1 MYFKTVITAPS
12 LVDSVNNETLCVGKG
27 ILQTKG
33 EKASVRRESLL
44 CGSFFPSAVKDKQGM
59 RNLLLRFSMAV
70 KKILTWSGLQGLQ

>member
-12 LVDSVNNETLCVGKG
+12 LVESVNNETLCVGMG

-59 RNLLLRFSMAV
+59 RKLLLDFFEDG